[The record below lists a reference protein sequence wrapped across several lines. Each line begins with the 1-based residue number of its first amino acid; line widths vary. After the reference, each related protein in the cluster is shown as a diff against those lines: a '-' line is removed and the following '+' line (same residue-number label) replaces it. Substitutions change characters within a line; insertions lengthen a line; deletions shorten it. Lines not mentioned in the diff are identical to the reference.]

1 MGTQGA
7 RAPDGHARVAASI
20 LDADQ
25 ANLAREVRRGE
36 RGGTD
41 RFHLDVMDGHFVPN
55 ITFGP
60 GTVADIRKVTQL
72 PLDVHLM
79 ISEPSRFVERFL
91 AAGADSVTFHVEVEE
106 PKEPTLRVIKA
117 ADRAAG
123 LALSPE
129 TPVEALRPYLGLLD
143 IVMVMGVHPGFG
155 GQALISECVA
165 KIPLARELLADRP
178 LGEVH
183 IDGGVNRDNAELLG
197 AMGVDIL
204 IAGSALY
211 RRGRDLGREV
221 RLIRSLADEGWT
233 ISHGAPRVP
242 RDRWVPVLV
251 VEQERVE
258 AVRARLAAFGI
269 PAIVAP
275 SDEDA
280 AAGSRKGSRQGSR
293 EILVP
298 APAER
303 YVRARMP
310 ELTSADAIGALAVGG
325 GSDGRRART

>member
-1 MGTQGA
+1 MGTHGA

-25 ANLAREVRRGE
+25 ANLAREIRRGE

-60 GTVADIRKVTQL
+60 GTVADIRKVTRL

-79 ISEPSRFVERFL
+79 ISEPSRYVEGFL

-106 PKEPTLRVIKA
+106 PKETILRVIKA

-123 LALSPE
+123 LAISPE
-129 TPVEALRPYLGLLD
+129 TPVDAIRPYLGLLD

-165 KIPLARELLADRP
+165 KIPLARELLLADRP
-178 LGEVH
+178 LGEIH

-221 RLIRSLADEGWT
+221 RLIRGLADEGWA

-251 VEQERVE
+251 VEQERAE
-258 AVRARLAAFGI
+258 TVRARLAAAGI
-269 PAIVAP
+269 PAIVVP
-275 SDEDA
+275 SDDDA
-280 AAGSRKGSRQGSR
+280 ATSRRKGPQGSR

-310 ELTSADAIGALAVGG
+310 ELASADATEGLAVGA
-325 GSDGRRART
+325 GSDGRHART

>member
-1 MGTQGA
+1 MGTHGA

-25 ANLAREVRRGE
+25 ANLAREIRRGE
-36 RGGTD
+36 RGGAD

-60 GTVADIRKVTQL
+60 STVADIRKVTRL

-79 ISEPSRFVERFL
+79 ISEPSRYVERFL
-91 AAGADSVTFHVEVEE
+91 AAGADSVTLHVEVDE
-106 PKEPTLRVIKA
+106 PKEGTLRAIRA

-123 LALSPE
+123 LAISPE
-129 TPVEALRPYLGLLD
+129 TPVDALRPYLGLLD

-165 KIPLARELLADRP
+165 KIPAARELLADRP

-204 IAGSALY
+204 IAGSVLY

-221 RLIRSLADEGWT
+221 RLIRGLADEGWT
-233 ISHGAPRVP
+233 VSHGAPRVP

-251 VEQERVE
+251 VEPDRAETI
-258 AVRARLAAFGI
+258 RARLAALGI
-269 PAIVAP
+269 PAIVVP
-275 SDEDA
+275 SDEA
-280 AAGSRKGSRQGSR
+280 AAGASRLASR
-293 EILVP
+293 ELLVP

-303 YVRARMP
+303 YVRARLS
-310 ELTSADAIGALAVGG
+310 ELTSGADNVAIPVGAA
-325 GSDGRRART
+325 SDGRPAQP

>member
-1 MGTQGA
+1 
-7 RAPDGHARVAASI
+7 
-20 LDADQ
+20 
-25 ANLAREVRRGE
+25 
-36 RGGTD
+36 
-41 RFHLDVMDGHFVPN
+41 
-55 ITFGP
+55 
-60 GTVADIRKVTQL
+60 
-72 PLDVHLM
+72 
-79 ISEPSRFVERFL
+79 
-91 AAGADSVTFHVEVEE
+91 
-106 PKEPTLRVIKA
+106 
-117 ADRAAG
+117 
-123 LALSPE
+123 
-129 TPVEALRPYLGLLD
+129 
-143 IVMVMGVHPGFG
+143 MVMGVHPGFG

-280 AAGSRKGSRQGSR
+280 AAGSRIGSRPGSR

>member
-1 MGTQGA
+1 MGTHGA
-7 RAPDGHARVAASI
+7 PTPGGHARVAASI

-25 ANLAREVRRGE
+25 ANLAREIRRGE
-36 RGGTD
+36 RGGAD
-41 RFHLDVMDGHFVPN
+41 RFHIDVMDGHFAPN

-60 GTVADIRKVTQL
+60 ATVAAIRKVTRL
-72 PLDVHLM
+72 PVDVHLM
-79 ISEPSRFVERFL
+79 ISEPSRYVDRFL
-91 AAGADSVTFHVEVEE
+91 AAGADSVSFHVEVEE
-106 PKEPTLRVIKA
+106 PKEATLRAIKA

-123 LALSPE
+123 LAISPK
-129 TPVEALRPYLGLLD
+129 TPVDALQPYLGLLD
-143 IVMVMGVHPGFG
+143 IVMVMGVEPGFG

-165 KIPLARELLADRP
+165 KIPLARELLVDRP

-221 RLIRSLADEGWT
+221 RLIRSLADEGWA

-251 VEQERVE
+251 VEDARAEPI
-258 AVRARLAAFGI
+258 RARLAAFGI
-269 PAIVAP
+269 PALVVP
-275 SDEDA
+275 SDDA
-280 AAGSRKGSRQGSR
+280 PAGGSRRGSR
-293 EILVP
+293 EVLVP

-303 YVRARMP
+303 YVRARLP
-310 ELTSADAIGALAVGG
+310 ELTGPDAPVAVAVGAASG
-325 GSDGRRART
+325 GRRART